1 MASNPSKP
9 SSEADFSRRTL
20 GIATN
25 ASTFPVQPATA
36 AHPFDKQPTPARQSA
51 TLTGRGNAPT
61 GAPMEAKAPMGV
73 EGSLSAWAQA
83 REVGAPALL
92 ARMQG
97 LRRLRGFLP
106 RLEWWRVDV
115 HTGWP
120 IGAHLVL
127 REGLFVYA
135 KPVQLAMLFPWFKE

>member
-1 MASNPSKP
+1 MTSAPSKP
-9 SSEADFSRRTL
+9 FNDAASRAIGHALRSSANHAGRAQAAGQHVESAKAAER
-20 GIATN
+20 
-25 ASTFPVQPATA
+25 QP
-36 AHPFDKQPTPARQSA
+36 S
-51 TLTGRGNAPT
+51 TLTGRGSAPT
-61 GAPMEAKAPMGV
+61 GAPMEAKAPMGG
-73 EGSLSAWAQA
+73 EGNLSARAQA
-83 REVGAPALL
+83 RKVGAPALL

-97 LRRLRGFLP
+97 MQRLKGFLP

-135 KPVQLAMLFPWFKE
+135 GPVQLAMLFPWFKG